1 MKSSL
6 SFKIMIASLAL
17 ILTASAFAGSGSHKD
32 SFVIS
37 ATTTVN
43 GQKLQAGGDEAR
55 WEGKGPTVQG
65 SIKPGKK
72 MLATVAAQLVELDRA
87 SLDTRAVIKSGANGD
102 RELTALR
109 FSGKTYSLNLG
120 TESAKAENKPD
131 STN

>member
-6 SFKIMIASLAL
+6 FFKIIVASLAL
-17 ILTASAFAGSGSHKD
+17 MLTASAFAGSGSHKD
-32 SFVIS
+32 SFAIS

-43 GQKLQAGGDEAR
+43 GQQLQAGEYEAR
-55 WEGKGPTVQG
+55 WEGKGPTVQV
-65 SIKPGKK
+65 SIIQGKK
-72 MLATVAAQLVELDRA
+72 VLATVPAQLVELDRA

-109 FSGKTYSLNLG
+109 FSGKTYSLTLG
-120 TESAKAENKPD
+120 TESVKAENKPD